1 MNSDKPGRYPHHLHR
16 HLVKV
21 DKNLYVS
28 SSDPSAYEKMLRYGD
43 SASPAVHLKLGQK
56 FEELGEQEKA
66 LDHYR
71 QAARIY
77 PSPQYSKAQ
86 AGIRRLEPGKPGI
99 RGAAGAGGR
108 GGRPGAA
115 AAAGEAGTT
124 SGGGSGQDVLR
135 NRMMLWTLAMLL
147 AAAVLLG
154 MAAAEPV
161 RMAAAEPVQT
171 LVAKL
176 GNGSVGKQVV
186 YETTGRSYLLYLP
199 YDASNPVIEEMLRKK
214 AVETGG
220 DGRQTVTLLG
230 ISTADP
236 ASYGKLVPLSAEAE
250 EEKKKLSFVSAEYNP
265 STDTAV
271 RIRFF
276 RTDSEK
282 APTAGAFSL
291 TYAAANVVRTALGA
305 YIAEKGTAPERL
317 SDLLG
322 NYPANYISFVPN
334 EAYTGSN
341 GVAQSFDGKGGW
353 VYDAAASTAERMFYP
368 NVPAVDVDFEPVA
381 VRISKQDRMLELVSG
396 PVVLASKA
404 VGLGKNGR
412 TPEGEFVVSDRVL
425 DPKGAAPRAYGDGA
439 LGLGEIAIH
448 GTDDTASIGA
458 DRSLGCIRMDNGDVL
473 ELFPFVPKGASV
485 RISADAAG
493 AEGAAEPVQL
503 DRLVPAFKPGIGETA
518 ERTFA
523 WLG

>member
-28 SSDPSAYEKMLRYGD
+28 SSDPNAYEKMLRYGD
-43 SASPAVHLKLGQK
+43 SASPAVHLKLGRK
-56 FEELGEQEKA
+56 FEELGDKEKA

-77 PSPQYSKAQ
+77 PSPQYSKAKS
-86 AGIRRLEPGKPGI
+86 GIRRLEQGDPQI
-99 RGAAGAGGR
+99 REAGWQRGTAGAAS
-108 GGRPGAA
+108 AA
-115 AAAGEAGTT
+115 DK
-124 SGGGSGQDVLR
+124 SGGSGSGRDALLR
-135 NRMMLWTLAMLL
+135 NRMMVWTLVMLL

-161 RMAAAEPVQT
+161 QT
-171 LVAKL
+171 LVSKL
-176 GNGSVGKQVV
+176 GNGAVGKQVV
-186 YETTGRSYLLYLP
+186 YETTNRTYLMYLP
-199 YDASNPVIEEMLRKK
+199 YDASNPLIEEMLRKK

-220 DGRQTVTLLG
+220 DGRQTVMLFG

-236 ASYGKLVPLSAEAE
+236 SSYGKLVPLSAEA

-271 RIRFF
+271 RIRFY

-282 APTAGAFSL
+282 APPVGAFSL

-305 YIAEKGTAPERL
+305 YIGEKGRAPERL

-322 NYPANYISFVPN
+322 DYPGNYISFVPN

-341 GVAQSFDGKGGW
+341 GVSQLFDGNGGW
-353 VYDAAASTAERMFYP
+353 VYDPESSTPERMFYP
-368 NVPAVDVDFEPVA
+368 NVPGVDVAFEPVS
-381 VRISKQDRMLELVSG
+381 VRISKQGRTLELVSG
-396 PVVLASKA
+396 PVVLASKP

-412 TPEGEFVVSDRVL
+412 TPEGAFVVSDRVL
-425 DPKGAAPRAYGDGA
+425 DPKGAAPRAYGDAA
-439 LGLGEIAIH
+439 LGLGEIALH

-458 DRSLGCIRMDNGDVL
+458 DQSLGCIRMGNEDVL

-485 RISADAAG
+485 RISAG
-493 AEGAAEPVQL
+493 AVSAEESAEPMPLQ
-503 DRLVPAFKPGIGETA
+503 RLVPASKPVTRETA
-518 ERTFA
+518 ERAFA